1 MTQTVRNV
9 AIILV
14 LAALVALVPGGGEAS
29 DGILQALVIAMLA
42 FIAWFGVRMYRE
54 HRTDLY
60 SLGDRNR
67 AILYGA
73 VGLAAF
79 TVTGTDKLWDT
90 GPGTLV
96 WFALIGTA
104 VYGAYYVFRASREY

>member
-1 MTQTVRNV
+1 VTQTVRNV

-29 DGILQALVIAMLA
+29 DGILQALVIAMLS

-54 HRTDLY
+54 RRSDLY
-60 SLGDRNR
+60 SLGERNR
-67 AILYGA
+67 AILYGSVGVA
-73 VGLAAF
+73 VL
-79 TVTGTDKLWDT
+79 TVTGTDRLWDT
-90 GPGTLV
+90 GAGMLA
-96 WFALIGTA
+96 WFALIGVA